1 MSILVT
7 GGAGYI
13 GSHIVQ
19 RLIEDKRQVV
29 VFDNLS
35 TGHREAVH
43 PEAVFVEGDLRDQQQ
58 VNILFE
64 QHPIE
69 GIFHFASYTLVG
81 ESVEKPWLY
90 LRDNALAASH
100 LLEAAVA
107 YNVKRFVFS
116 STSNLFDQ
124 PERIPIS
131 EKERIVPGSPYGE
144 SKAIIERQLYWMDRL
159 YGFKYCALR
168 YFNAAGAH
176 PNGHIGEDH
185 TPEYHII
192 PSVLQVVLGQREKL
206 TIYGNDYDT
215 PDGTCIRDFVHV
227 VDLAEAHLLAYDAL
241 SDGKSRVYNLGS
253 QVGYS
258 VKQVIDLAS
267 EITGSPIKVEIGKRR
282 IGDPAQ
288 LVADSTAIQQELG
301 WHPEFNNLYQIIETA
316 WNWHRQHPHGYNS

>member
-1 MSILVT
+1 M
-7 GGAGYI
+7 
-13 GSHIVQ
+13 
-19 RLIEDKRQVV
+19 
-29 VFDNLS
+29 
-35 TGHREAVH
+35 
-43 PEAVFVEGDLRDQQQ
+43 
-58 VNILFE
+58 NILFE